1 MTHFEEVHISRAKLG
16 PECSFCMLLFS
27 FQAGSFD
34 LESCL
39 VISCGGMRCQK
50 AQVHFF
56 SIIHRRHVTHTH
68 ETEIN
73 SLVLHTSFLFFP
85 GGPSSILKAALRSV
99 AARAR
104 ASFAAGAYKTVA
116 TPTRIHTC
124 FLNVVKCLR
133 E

>member
-16 PECSFCMLLFS
+16 PECSFCMLLFWAT
-27 FQAGSFD
+27 FILA
-34 LESCL
+34 SCL

-56 SIIHRRHVTHTH
+56 SIIHRSHVTHTH

-85 GGPSSILKAALRSV
+85 GGPSSILKAALRSI